1 VVTPAGPDADP
12 TPAGVYRE
20 ACRLAGPLI
29 LSNLTVPLLGIVD
42 TAVVGHLPEPHYL
55 GAVATGALTFNV
67 LYFVFGFLRMGT
79 TGLTA
84 QAFGRAD
91 ADELRAGLVRSLLL
105 GAAIALLLIAAGP
118 LIVRA
123 SLLLF
128 EPTARIGAEFASYVG
143 IRLLGAPAGL
153 ANLVLLGWL
162 LGLQNA
168 RGPMALLIVT
178 NAVNVALDLLFV
190 LGFGWAVPGVAA
202 ATVCAEYGGLALGL
216 WLARRQLKGLAG
228 PWRWPSILHGGAF
241 RRLLAVNRDIMLRSL
256 SLEAAFLAF
265 TALSSRQGE
274 VLLAANAVLLNFL
287 TFAAFGLDGFAHAAE
302 AMVGRQVGRGNAAGF
317 RAATRANLVLALA
330 LALVFALAFAAAG
343 RAAIDLMTG
352 LPEVRATGMTY
363 LPYVVALPPIAVF
376 AFLFD
381 GVFIGATRTAEM
393 RNGMA
398 LALAVF
404 LAAVALLMPPLGNH
418 GLWLAMLLFMAA
430 RGIWLG
436 ACYLHIDRGRGFV
449 AAPARCKPT

>member
-1 VVTPAGPDADP
+1 MTPARTDADRAAP
-12 TPAGVYRE
+12 GVYRE
-20 ACRLAGPLI
+20 AWRLAWPLI

-42 TAVVGHLPEPHYL
+42 TAVVGHLPQPHYL
-55 GAVATGALTFNV
+55 GAVALGALTFNV

-91 ADELRAGLVRSLLL
+91 AAELRAGLVRALML
-105 GAAIALLLIAAGP
+105 GALIALLLIAAGP
-118 LIVRA
+118 LIIRA
-123 SLLLF
+123 ALLLF
-128 EPTARIGAEFASYVG
+128 QPTARVGAEFASYVG

-153 ANLVLLGWL
+153 ANMVLLGWL

-178 NAVNVALDLLFV
+178 NTINVALALLFV
-190 LGFGWAVPGVAA
+190 LGFGWAVPGVAT

-216 WLARRQLKGLAG
+216 WLARRQLRGLAG
-228 PWRWPSILHGGAF
+228 SWRWPSVLDAGAF

-256 SLEAAFLAF
+256 SLEAAFLGF
-265 TALSSRQGE
+265 TALSSRRGE
-274 VLLAANAVLLNFL
+274 VVLAANAVLLNFL

-302 AMVGRQVGRGNAAGF
+302 AMVGRYVGRGDAAGF
-317 RAATRANLVLALA
+317 RAATRANLMLALA
-330 LALVFALAFAAAG
+330 LALALALGFAAAG
-343 RAAIDLMTG
+343 RTAIDLMTG
-352 LPEVRATGMTY
+352 LAEVRATAATY
-363 LPYVVALPPIAVF
+363 LPYVVALPLVAVF

-398 LALAVF
+398 LALGVF
-404 LAAVALLMPPLGNH
+404 LGAVALLAPPLGNH
-418 GLWLAMLLFMAA
+418 GLWWAMLLFMAA
-430 RGIWLG
+430 RGVWLG
-436 ACYLHIDRGRGFV
+436 ACYLYIARGRGFV
-449 AAPARCKPT
+449 VARTPGKPT